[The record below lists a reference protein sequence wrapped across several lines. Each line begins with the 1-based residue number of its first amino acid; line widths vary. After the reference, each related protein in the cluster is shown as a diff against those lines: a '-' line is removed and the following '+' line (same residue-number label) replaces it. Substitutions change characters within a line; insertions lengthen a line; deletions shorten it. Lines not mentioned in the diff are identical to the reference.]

1 MSVNTATPLDRVLID
16 IVYGALDEHLNEIRN
31 VVEARLKEIQEQTFQ
46 SLSVG
51 DRIRINNSA
60 RPLYLRGAT
69 GVIVKINRTKVTINL
84 DSPAGRFYRGVVTP
98 VSLLEV
104 I

>member
-16 IVYGALDEHLNEIRN
+16 IVYGALDEHLKEIQN
-31 VVEARLKEIQEQTFQ
+31 VVEARLRNIQEQTFQ

-51 DRIRINNSA
+51 DRIRVNNSA
-60 RPLYLRGAT
+60 RPKYLQGAT
-69 GVIVKINRTKVTINL
+69 GVIVSINRTKVTINL